1 MNIKYS
7 SYSKMISLEEALE
20 TKKFTLEDK
29 EFTALVTKVYD
40 GDTIH
45 VVFEYKGEY
54 NKWVCRLYGVDTA
67 EIRTKDLEEKE
78 FAIETRDALRDR
90 ILHQEVQIKC
100 YEFDKYGRLLAT
112 IIKDDVNINEWL
124 IEEGYAKPYF
134 GGTKS

>member
-1 MNIKYS
+1 
-7 SYSKMISLEEALE
+7 MISLEEALE

-40 GDTIH
+40 GDTVH
-45 VVFEYKGEY
+45 VVFEHKGEY
-54 NKWVCRLYGVDTA
+54 NKWVCRLYGIDTA

>member
-1 MNIKYS
+1 M
-7 SYSKMISLEEALE
+7 
-20 TKKFTLEDK
+20 
-29 EFTALVTKVYD
+29 
-40 GDTIH
+40 
-45 VVFEYKGEY
+45 
-54 NKWVCRLYGVDTA
+54 CRLYGVDTT

-100 YEFDKYGRLLAT
+100 YEFDKYGRLLGT
-112 IIKDDVNINEWL
+112 IIKDDVNINEWI